1 MSHLLIPIGSTSL
14 LQPLIHGVPEVAS
27 SEISGN
33 FLKLTTSVTAS
44 TVNDVYS
51 FSESENSSSS

>member
-1 MSHLLIPIGSTSL
+1 MSHLLILIASTSL
-14 LQPLIHGVPEVAS
+14 LQPLIHGVLEVAS

>member
-14 LQPLIHGVPEVAS
+14 LQPLIPGVLEVAS